1 MAARAEFVYWDGGAR
16 YVPLVCAPRQRT
28 TPLRL
33 VPSHAGGA
41 VLAPQQTSHCSHQ
54 HCELLYGGCE
64 HCPFCATTPP
74 LQLADD
80 APAAARRQRLALHD
94 PFLRVLQKNLD
105 NAVARVHL
113 QSGLADRRDLVN
125 DYPVQRAQARVFAY
139 RQKLGLDPPVRPEN
153 TMELIL
159 RIPTRIK
166 VFRVRN
172 KGYYCHAIALLCGP
186 PVQPYMVSV
195 LEEVSTGA
203 LFSAGR
209 MIDVKFRV
217 ECPQFLS
224 RKRVLG
230 LLGGVA
236 EVTGWEKIEAHPGG
250 MDDDGHAYAPCLD
263 QALVDLVQDKVRSL
277 RDEAAGNT
285 IDIVLPSEY
294 THTLVFVREYIEDPT
309 EKTVWWVPLSGREDM
324 NRIVR
329 GFVTTDTTL
338 WNDSKK
344 YTWNKE
350 LDGKKRLFQE
360 KRSEL
365 DTNVDGRRLY
375 DKWDLPEHVTYENAN
390 FTMFCDQTDRQGPRQ
405 NIDALKQSWVN
416 GMPVSKNAK
425 ERIKAKLHRMRSES
439 EVGLGVELRTQTLT
453 AMNAAI
459 TFLQQEL
466 LTVNS
471 TRNVVMVYLAHV
483 DIWPVHWSPNATS
496 WRRLTRTP
504 PFCRKISDKQKGN
517 LESWLSAHG
526 HTQKTL
532 TIPREQLDLDVA
544 VLESNCFFQ
553 PRSSLVFW
561 VPLVEGDETS
571 TPGSARSVVP
581 VADASV
587 ESSRQSLFV
596 KALEVIQDWLNE
608 IKQNDPYTPITTEDI
623 LLTNITNDIASWFT
637 SSPLTD
643 SVDIVNGASQISLVS
658 FLFPP
663 RTIAIHPLTWENW
676 VGIDWL
682 LSVLS
687 DLLLVKTDCD
697 FLHSNHDNKSKTLV
711 FPVGFFSE
719 KNLSEQDSED
729 GVEFMQASPHQIS
742 NYHTLIFPG
751 WHKDTGLFFAYIS
764 LRPRGDVFAYSV
776 ATGQTLERVRRHLRR
791 FVNQCLQVEY
801 GDDSGSIPRLTRG
814 IQQSFFTLNS
824 EWQCDEENQLLLLMT
839 WVVYFCDRRIFD
851 FDPGDDHDMGKF
863 RLFFADF
870 IARLAR

>member
-1 MAARAEFVYWDGGAR
+1 MDPPAEFVYWNGGAR

-28 TPLRL
+28 LPLRL
-33 VPSHAGGA
+33 VPSHAG
-41 VLAPQQTSHCSHQ
+41 APQDTSHCSHQ

-74 LQLADD
+74 LQLADN
-80 APAAARRQRLALHD
+80 APARRQRLALHD

-139 RQKLGLDPPVRPEN
+139 RQKLGLDAPVRPEN

-236 EVTGWEKIEAHPGG
+236 EVTEWEKIEAHPGG
-250 MDDDGHAYAPCLD
+250 MDDDGQAYAPCLD

-277 RDEAAGNT
+277 GNEDDAT
-285 IDIVLPSEY
+285 SVDIVLTPAY
-294 THTLVFVREYIEDPT
+294 KHTLVFFREYIEDPLD
-309 EKTVWWVPLSGREDM
+309 KASWWVPSSERTDT
-324 NRIVR
+324 NQIVQA
-329 GFVTTDTTL
+329 FVTTDTSL
-338 WNDSKK
+338 WSDGKK
-344 YTWNKE
+344 YTWNTEKE
-350 LDGKKRLFQE
+350 GKKSLFQE

-375 DKWDLPEHVTYENAN
+375 DTWDKPETVTRENVN
-390 FTMFCDQTDRQGPRQ
+390 FAMFCERQPPGQ
-405 NIDALKQSWVN
+405 EIDILKQSWVAN
-416 GMPVSKNAK
+416 MSVSINAK
-425 ERIKAKLHRMRSES
+425 ERIKAQLHRMRGNQD
-439 EVGLGVELRTQTLT
+439 VQYGVELRRRALT
-453 AMNAAI
+453 ATNAAI

-471 TRNVVMVYLAHV
+471 TRNAVMVYMAHV
-483 DIWPVHWSPNATS
+483 DIWPVHWSPSATS
-496 WRRLTRTP
+496 WRRLTRRP
-504 PFCRKISDKQKGN
+504 SLRREISGDSSTNTLPVNLDK
-517 LESWLSAHG
+517 WLSAHNQP
-526 HTQKTL
+526 QKTL
-532 TIPREQLDLDVA
+532 TIPREQLDVDVA
-544 VLESNCFFQ
+544 LLESDCFVGLR
-553 PRSSLVFW
+553 RSEVFW
-561 VPLVEGDETS
+561 VPLVEGDEKS
-571 TPGSARSVVP
+571 TPANTSSIAP
-581 VADASV
+581 VADASA

-596 KALEVIQDWLNE
+596 KAVEVIRDWLDE
-608 IKQNDPYTPITTEDI
+608 IKQQISNTWITTEKN
-623 LLTNITNDIASWFT
+623 LLFSLEDEPQIWFT
-637 SSPLTD
+637 DTVRSD
-643 SVDIVNGASQISLVS
+643 SIDPVERASQRSLVK
-658 FLFPP
+658 FLFPVFS
-663 RTIAIHPLTWENW
+663 PLVNINQLTPMQW

-719 KNLSEQDSED
+719 NNLSDQDSED

-742 NYHTLIFPG
+742 NYDTLIFPG
-751 WHKDTGLFFAYIS
+751 WHEDNGLFFAYVS
-764 LRPRGDVFAYSV
+764 LRPRGNVFAYSV

-824 EWQCDEENQLLLLMT
+824 EWQCDKENQLLLLMT

-851 FDPGDDHDMGKF
+851 FDPGDEEDMDKF

>member
-1 MAARAEFVYWDGGAR
+1 MATCTEFVYWDGGAR
-16 YVPLVCAPRQRT
+16 YVPLVCAPRQ
-28 TPLRL
+28 PPVPCLRL
-33 VPSHAGGA
+33 VPSHAG
-41 VLAPQQTSHCSHQ
+41 APQDTPRCSHQ
-54 HCELLYGGCE
+54 HCDLLYGGCE
-64 HCPFCATTPP
+64 HCPFCSTTPP
-74 LQLADD
+74 LQLADN
-80 APAAARRQRLALHD
+80 APARRQRLALHD

-113 QSGLADRRDLVN
+113 QSGLADRRELVN
-125 DYPVQRAQARVFAY
+125 DYSVQRAQARVFAY
-139 RQKLGLDPPVRPEN
+139 RQKLGLDQPARPEN

-236 EVTGWEKIEAHPGG
+236 EVGAWKRMQVEPGE
-250 MDDDGHAYAPCLD
+250 MDENGREYAPCLD
-263 QALVDLVQDKVRSL
+263 QALVDLVQGKVRSL
-277 RDEAAGNT
+277 GDEAAGNT
-285 IDIVLPSEY
+285 IDIALPSEY
-294 THTLVFVREYIEDPT
+294 THTLVFVREYIKDPR
-309 EKTVWWVPLSGREDM
+309 EKTFWWVPLVGREDM

-329 GFVTTDTTL
+329 GFVTADATL

-350 LDGKKRLFQE
+350 PDGKKMLFQE

-365 DTNVDGRRLY
+365 DTNVDGLRLY

-390 FTMFCDQTDRQGPRQ
+390 FTMFCDQKDLQTTRQ
-405 NIDALKQSWVN
+405 NIDTLKQWWLS
-416 GMPVSKNAK
+416 GMSVSKNAK

-439 EVGLGVELRTQTLT
+439 EVHLGVELRTQTLT

-459 TFLQQEL
+459 TFLRQEL

-471 TRNVVMVYLAHV
+471 TRNVVMVFLAHV

-496 WRRLTRTP
+496 WRKLATRP
-504 PFCRKISDKQKGN
+504 PFCREISDEQKGN
-517 LESWLSAHG
+517 LETWLSAYG
-526 HTQKTL
+526 FTQKIL
-532 TIPREQLDLDVA
+532 TIPHEQLDVDVA
-544 VLESNCFFQ
+544 ELESNCFFQ
-553 PRSSLVFW
+553 PLSSLVFW
-561 VPLVEGDETS
+561 VPLVEGDEKS
-571 TPGSARSVVP
+571 TPGSARSVAP

-608 IKQNDPYTPITTEDI
+608 IKQNDPHTPITTEDI
-623 LLTNITNDIASWFT
+623 LLKDITDNTASWFT
-637 SSPLTD
+637 SSPRPD

-658 FLFPP
+658 FLFPSH
-663 RTIAIHPLTWENW
+663 TIAIRHLISENW

-711 FPVGFFSE
+711 FPVGFFN
-719 KNLSEQDSED
+719 KNKLSDQDSDD
-729 GVEFMQASPHQIS
+729 GVEFMQTTPHQIS

-751 WHKDTGLFFAYIS
+751 WHEDMGLFFAYVS
-764 LRPRGDVFAYSV
+764 LRPRGNVFAYSV

-791 FVNQCLQVEY
+791 FVNRCLQAEY

-824 EWQCDEENQLLLLMT
+824 EWQCCERDQLLLLMT

-851 FDPGDDHDMGKF
+851 FDPGDEEDMDKF
-863 RLFFADF
+863 RLYFADF
-870 IARLAR
+870 IARLAQ